1 MGAPMRHSSMT
12 GSYRKVPPM
21 LVYTSP
27 AASTAPPFG
36 GGGQRPATTLPLNLV
51 AHIVSYLDDVGDI
64 ARVTRS
70 CRLLYYMT
78 LPQLYR
84 RVTLHSYGEMRYVN
98 GRPEGFGSGSPFM
111 MGLNGLTTR
120 GHAALVEE
128 FRLWV
133 SRGGLGE
140 PVMMMMTMTMTIMM
154 RKKKKNA
161 DTDPS
166 NRANGRKRAWKTLQ
180 RAEFLTVR

>member
-1 MGAPMRHSSMT
+1 MKRARSPDAPPKRADMGAPMRHSSMT

-27 AASTAPPFG
+27 ASSTAPAFG

-133 SRGGLGE
+133 S
-140 PVMMMMTMTMTIMM
+140 
-154 RKKKKNA
+154 
-161 DTDPS
+161 
-166 NRANGRKRAWKTLQ
+166 
-180 RAEFLTVR
+180 